1 MKRAENFQAPSSS
14 QAAAGVTYNPS
25 CHASNGPIGV
35 QYDPNSYV
43 PLPLISLTYRS
54 PQQLERDFNTT
65 GKNIGLPYATD
76 LTCGNPA
83 GLGPIANTRSGNLRI
98 DACKSPLSSWTRLII
113 RPRIPIPKV
122 PTQSYQYVP
131 PLISVRLYSS
141 QSCPELPSER
151 PFYRPA
157 PHQEQQESSSEIS
170 PARPTPQTLDEKSS
184 SLLEVSRP
192 QSSFNNPVS
201 VQPPYFQLLVL
212 PRGWTCRLE

>member
-25 CHASNGPIGV
+25 CHAANGPIGV

-43 PLPLISLTYRS
+43 SLPPSWIWLMYRS

-98 DACKSPLSSWTRLII
+98 DACKSLLLFKAKLMT
-113 RPRIPIPKV
+113 RPRIPIPEV
-122 PTQSYQYVP
+122 PTKPYQYVTS
-131 PLISVRLYSS
+131 PLSLIYADCSPLWS
-141 QSCPELPSER
+141 
-151 PFYRPA
+151 YRWKG
-157 PHQEQQESSSEIS
+157 S
-170 PARPTPQTLDEKSS
+170 PLGRILTTSNRS
-184 SLLEVSRP
+184 
-192 QSSFNNPVS
+192 
-201 VQPPYFQLLVL
+201 
-212 PRGWTCRLE
+212 